1 MDMIGKIC
9 LMAAIGG
16 FVCVFAVGETKAQTP
31 AAAVALPAGE
41 ITRIKAQE
49 FARSLAQLK
58 IQEVTLT
65 RALPVDDKALS
76 LNRAQQNAL
85 EQELV
90 NLAVAPLVAERD
102 RLAQDLKSGH
112 PRMIALNAEIEQ
124 AKASIGGNH

>member
-1 MDMIGKIC
+1 MHRSAK
-9 LMAAIGG
+9 LYRLAAIGG
-16 FVCVFAVGETKAQTP
+16 FVCVLAAGETRAQAP
-31 AAAVALPAGE
+31 AAVPLPAGE

-58 IQEVTLT
+58 IQEVAIT
-65 RALPVDDKALS
+65 RTLPVDDKALA

-90 NLAVAPLVAERD
+90 HLAVAPLIAQRD
-102 RLAQDLKSGH
+102 RLAGELRPGH

-124 AKASIGGNH
+124 ARASVTSGH